1 LAACQNSERSPHS
14 QRLEATSLHE
24 IFVIKVGF
32 VSVAIKIV
40 IHLLII
46 ALVVI
51 IPQFIY
57 DSVESSR
64 FRGIYIMNHSGS
76 IGYPIYI
83 SYWMLKFVERRSA
96 YAKVS
101 FILLFWI
108 VIIALISGI
117 VLVLSLGNV
126 GLAGMPRLG

>member
-1 LAACQNSERSPHS
+1 M
-14 QRLEATSLHE
+14 
-24 IFVIKVGF
+24 FVIKVGL
-32 VSVAIKIV
+32 VSVVIKIT

-51 IPQFIY
+51 IPPLIY

-64 FRGIYIMNHSGS
+64 FRGIYIMNHSGA

-83 SYWMLKFVERRSA
+83 SYWTLKFVERRSF
-96 YAKVS
+96 YAKVI
-101 FILLFWI
+101 FLLLFWI